1 MDKLNFDVQ
10 TDLLKAIQGK
20 ADSVYFEGK
29 GLKLQDI
36 SLSEFEIK
44 TDDIDVNPL
53 KVLFGEVELNQP
65 INAETRIV
73 LKEADINQALKL
85 EFIRDLL
92 HEFLTFHTEESIVS
106 IYPKNIQFRLPGNS
120 KIIVE
125 GEIILDSGLEKKP
138 LDFKA
143 DVRLQSLEKP
153 IVLDKLKCNTPE
165 GIELEI
171 IVALIDKIYKL
182 RKSPYFKF
190 KDVALRINTLEVQ
203 QGSIILF
210 AQAHLQQIPE
220 NISFMSSN

>member
-44 TDDIDVNPL
+44 TDNIDINPL
-53 KVLFGEVELNQP
+53 KVVFGEVELNQP
-65 INAETRIV
+65 INAETKIV
-73 LKEADINQALKL
+73 LKESDINQALKL

-92 HEFLTFHTEESIVS
+92 HKFLTFDSEKSIIS
-106 IYPKNIQFRLPGNS
+106 IYPKNIQFRLPGNN
-120 KIIVE
+120 KVTVE
-125 GEIILDSGLEKKP
+125 GEIILDSGLENKS

-143 DVRLQSLEKP
+143 DVRLESLEKP
-153 IVLDKLKCNTPE
+153 IILDEFKCNTPE

-171 IVALIDKIYKL
+171 IVALIDKIHKL
-182 RKSPYFKF
+182 RKSPYFEF

-220 NISFMSSN
+220 NISFRSSN

>member
-1 MDKLNFDVQ
+1 MDKLNLDVQ
-10 TDLLKAIQGK
+10 TDLLKVIQGK
-20 ADSVYFEGK
+20 VDSVSFEGK

-36 SLSEFEIK
+36 RLSEFEIK

-65 INAETRIV
+65 INAETKIV
-73 LKEADINQALKL
+73 LREADINQAFKL
-85 EFIRDLL
+85 DIVRNLL
-92 HEFLTFHTEESIVS
+92 HEFLTFHTEKSIIS
-106 IYPKNIQFRLPGNS
+106 IYPKNIQFRLPGNN
-120 KIIVE
+120 KITVE
-125 GEIILDSGLEKKP
+125 GEIILDSSLENKP

-143 DVRLQSLEKP
+143 DVRLESLEKP
-153 IVLDKLKCNTPE
+153 IVLDEFKCNTPE

-182 RKSPYFKF
+182 RKSPYFEF

-203 QGSIILF
+203 QGSIMLL

-220 NISFMSSN
+220 NISFRE